1 MMFDKV
7 GVRTRS
13 ARTAAGQKPPRSCFG
28 AVLAMSCS
36 ARPRAAPPGASTLGV
51 KKGSRQPI
59 TSEGGGRP
67 APVAC
72 QGGAWVARDSSARSP
87 AKSSSGH
94 LTHHRPLRHK
104 DNCKTRSTM
113 SKSELHPAAM
123 EVQVQHITKRSK
135 LQVARAA

>member
-1 MMFDKV
+1 MFDKG

-28 AVLAMSCS
+28 AWP
-36 ARPRAAPPGASTLGV
+36 RPRHVMQRAPPRCDAW
-51 KKGSRQPI
+51 RQDPGREEGI
-59 TSEGGGRP
+59 TALLLQARP
-67 APVAC
+67 APVAR